1 MPGNPATGKIL
12 VGGTTELP
20 ADPIAAT
27 IEIRVLV
34 VDDDETALFALT
46 SLLESSGAT
55 IVQARSG
62 EEALAVAA
70 ENDFAAVLLDVG
82 MPGMD
87 GFEVARRI
95 KAHRTSQHVPI
106 IFLTGH
112 IDEAEIR
119 RGYDA
124 GAVDYLL
131 KPIDPSVLQAKVGTF
146 VDLARL
152 RHETALLTH
161 RALHDPLTGLANRT
175 LFFDRC
181 EQAVTRLGRD
191 TRLVGVLFLDLDN
204 FKAVNDRY
212 GHDTGD
218 RLLIEAASR
227 LQATIRAVDTAA
239 RFGGDEFLVL
249 CENVAAEEDMERLQ
263 ERVIEALGHTAPP
276 ISTSI
281 GYAIT
286 ADPKT
291 PAEELVRAADHA
303 MLRSKALAKR

>member
-1 MPGNPATGKIL
+1 
-12 VGGTTELP
+12 VGGSTALP
-20 ADPIAAT
+20 VESLAAPT
-27 IEIRVLV
+27 EIRLLV

-46 SLLESSGAT
+46 SLLEPIGAT
-55 IVQARSG
+55 VVLARSG
-62 EEALAVAA
+62 QEALAAA
-70 ENDFAAVLLDVG
+70 ARHDFAAVLLDVG
-82 MPGMD
+82 MPGID

-119 RGYDA
+119 RGYEV

-131 KPIDPSVLQAKVGTF
+131 KPIDPGVLQAKVGTF

-152 RHETALLTH
+152 RQETAILTH

-191 TRLVGVLFLDLDN
+191 TRLVGVLFLDLDE
-204 FKAVNDRY
+204 FKEVNDQY

-218 RLLIEAASR
+218 RLLIEAAAR
-227 LQATIRAVDTAA
+227 IQETIRAVDTAA
-239 RFGGDEFLVL
+239 RFGGDEFLIL
-249 CENVAAEEDMERLQ
+249 CEQVNAREDMGRLRER
-263 ERVIEALGHTAPP
+263 IFEALRDTSPP
-276 ISTSI
+276 ITTSI
-281 GYAIT
+281 GYAVT
-286 ADPKT
+286 ADPNMT
-291 PAEELVRAADHA
+291 AEELVRAADHA
-303 MLRSKALAKR
+303 MLRSKAERNVTSR